1 MGRLRSAEWRF
12 QYLLPPIALL
22 TLISLSL
29 FGYWFADREQPMLA
43 LTGTFIGWDEH
54 IPRRGHVVWKG
65 VPKRSCPG
73 IAYRYIVDGEIV
85 ILPPRMI
92 EYKGPI
98 ENEKNDITTVST
110 YFDLPERIK
119 HDASYKIRIEYK
131 CNPLHEYFPIIIAP
145 SEVRFKLAPYMEND
159 GGVSEDPGPVIGPEI
174 DR

>member
-1 MGRLRSAEWRF
+1 MGRLKSAEWRF

-29 FGYWFADREQPMLA
+29 FGYWFADREQPMQA
-43 LTGTFIGWDEH
+43 LTGTFVGWDEN

-65 VPKRSCPG
+65 IPKRSCPG
-73 IAYRYIVDGEIV
+73 TVYRYIVDGEIV
-85 ILPPRMI
+85 ILPPRTI

-98 ENEKNDITTVST
+98 ENDNNDITTVNA

-119 HDASYKIRIEYK
+119 HDASYKIRIEYE
-131 CNPLHEYFPIIIAP
+131 CNPLHEYFPIIVAP
-145 SEVRFKLAPYMEND
+145 SEIKFKLAPYMEND
-159 GGVSEDPGPVIGPEI
+159 GKVSENSGPLIGPAI